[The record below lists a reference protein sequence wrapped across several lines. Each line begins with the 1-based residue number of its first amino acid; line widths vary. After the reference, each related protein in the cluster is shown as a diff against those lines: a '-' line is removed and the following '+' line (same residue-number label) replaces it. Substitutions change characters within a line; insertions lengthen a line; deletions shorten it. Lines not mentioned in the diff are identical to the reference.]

1 MASFLLSALALVAS
15 FAAAEDA
22 KITAES
28 SAPEWVSDVALG
40 MSLSTMHG
48 QDDPYQY
55 FVVPLTMGDGDRMQ
69 SPSVCLRPMKNAR
82 ARSRLGENKHVPP
95 RPCVSDRYPVSLIS
109 RD

>member
-1 MASFLLSALALVAS
+1 MAPFLLSALALVAS

-22 KITAES
+22 KITAED
-28 SAPEWVSDVALG
+28 SAPDWVSDVALG

-69 SPSVCLRPMKNAR
+69 SPSVCLRPMKNDC
-82 ARSRLGENKHVPP
+82 ARSRQEENKHVPLH
-95 RPCVSDRYPVSLIS
+95 PCLSPIVILLV
-109 RD
+109 